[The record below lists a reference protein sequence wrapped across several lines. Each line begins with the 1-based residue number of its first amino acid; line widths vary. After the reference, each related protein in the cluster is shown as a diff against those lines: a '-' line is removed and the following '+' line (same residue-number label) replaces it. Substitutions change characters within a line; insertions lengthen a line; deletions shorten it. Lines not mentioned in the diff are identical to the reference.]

1 MLRDHRVSKASK
13 VSLVQLG
20 LRDHRAL
27 KGPKVMPENKVR
39 WDPLAHRATKAKK
52 VTRVKLALKALK
64 AMPVQRVRKALRA
77 SLALLVYP
85 DHRELLVRRAQR

>member
-20 LRDHRAL
+20 LRDHRVL
-27 KGPKVMPENKVR
+27 KGPKVIPVNKAR

-52 VTRVKLALKALK
+52 VKRVLKALK

-85 DHRELLVRRAQR
+85 DHRELPVRRVLKVR